1 MVHLNGGVR
10 RQRHLLLEGF
20 LLRVLVS
27 SHHVVVAKKRLVL
40 SAGFLSGVLLIVLA
54 LLYGV
59 EVLPTVSFYL
69 LVAVGLLL
77 EPLVGFLQ
85 ERHVVVEL
93 LHVELSVDV
102 YLTVVG
108 DVVAKRRS
116 VLKVS
121 SSCPVIRG
129 VVRSVRRNPVEY
141 GQEIYRQLV

>member
-10 RQRHLLLEGF
+10 RQRHFLLEGF

-27 SHHVVVAKKRLVL
+27 SHHVVIPKKRLVL
-40 SAGFLSGVLLIVLA
+40 AAGVLSA

-59 EVLPTVSFYL
+59 EVLPSATLYL
-69 LVAVGLLL
+69 LVAVGFLL
-77 EPLVGFLQ
+77 EPFVGFLQ

-108 DVVAKRRS
+108 YVVAKRRS

-121 SSCPVIRG
+121 SSCPVVRG
-129 VVRSVRRNPVEY
+129 VV
-141 GQEIYRQLV
+141 

>member
-1 MVHLNGGVR
+1 MVHLNGCVR

-40 SAGFLSGVLLIVLA
+40 AAGFLSGVLLVVVA

-59 EVLPTVSFYL
+59 EVSPLVFNL
-69 LVAVGLLL
+69 LVAGGLLL